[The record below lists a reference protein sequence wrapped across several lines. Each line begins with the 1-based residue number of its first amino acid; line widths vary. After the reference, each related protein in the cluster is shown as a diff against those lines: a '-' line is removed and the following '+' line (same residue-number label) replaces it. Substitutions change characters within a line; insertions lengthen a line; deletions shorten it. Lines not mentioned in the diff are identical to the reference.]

1 MLLNKKIANVRGLW
15 YWDVDINSKYGKYI
29 QPQLQMSVWLPM
41 SFMHET
47 YIYYLKTILK
57 GFDHWWQACQ
67 SLWRRLFSSSLA
79 QEGSVHRV
87 LIWLI
92 TALIRS
98 SYACSHFESTLTSG
112 FLLIL
117 FQKKPSRL
125 AIWAKIP
132 IAHNQKLSKRKKK
145 HLLNAE
151 TSLLL
156 LTGNFFSF
164 QGFIFSHEDPVC
176 RFSCFAVNKCNSS
189 HTMRINDVADDEV
202 MAPAVF

>member
-1 MLLNKKIANVRGLW
+1 MTGL
-15 YWDVDINSKYGKYI
+15 
-29 QPQLQMSVWLPM
+29 SVTVTPP
-41 SFMHET
+41 F
-47 YIYYLKTILK
+47 
-57 GFDHWWQACQ
+57 
-67 SLWRRLFSSSLA
+67 LF
-79 QEGSVHRV
+79 
-87 LIWLI
+87 
-92 TALIRS
+92 
-98 SYACSHFESTLTSG
+98 LTSSRRVCSQG
-112 FLLIL
+112 AYMINNGTDQVIL
-117 FQKKPSRL
+117 CMLTFRIYSDFWFSFNSFSKETLQISY
-125 AIWAKIP
+125 
-132 IAHNQKLSKRKKK
+132 LSKNTNRAQSETFQTKKKK